1 MSKYY
6 YLIAGLPNISFDDSK
21 LPYTVSGFKE
31 ELGNYLSEADTRW
44 LNLFTLK
51 FDNENLLEQI
61 QHPGYDPDTRGRFT
75 YKELHELLD
84 GLRNEKEEEIPFR
97 NRNKR
102 FPPYFETFARAFL
115 AAAGDEGKPNTPP
128 VPWEDYLSALYYAC
142 AMQSKN
148 EFTSGWFELNLNI
161 KNILI
166 ALTCRKYK
174 LDKTAYIVGDN
185 ETARKLRTSNARD
198 FDLGD
203 SLGYLPALLRIAEE
217 GDLLLRERKID
228 QLRWEWLEEVTLY
241 KTFDVENVLVYLLK
255 LEILER
261 WTTLDK
267 ETGEQS
273 FRRLVGAMKKSSG
286 SALEEFKRNNKK

>member
-6 YLIAGLPNISFDDSK
+6 YLIAGLPDISFDDSK
-21 LPYTVSGFKE
+21 LPYTVSGFKD
-31 ELGNYLSEADTRW
+31 ELSNYLSDGDIYL

-75 YKELHELLD
+75 YKELSELLD

-97 NRNKR
+97 NKNRR
-102 FPPYFETFARAFL
+102 FPPYFETFSRAFL
-115 AAAGDEGKPNTPP
+115 KAEEEEKQKNPLI
-128 VPWEDYLSALYYAC
+128 PWEDYLSALYYAH

-148 EFTSGWFELNLNI
+148 DFVAGWFELNLNI

-166 ALTCRKYK
+166 ALTCRKHK

-185 ETARKLRTSNARD
+185 ETARKIRTSNARD

-203 SLGYLPALLRIAEE
+203 SLEYLPAVLRIAEE
-217 GDLLLRERKID
+217 SNLLLRERKVD
-228 QLRWEWLEEVTLY
+228 QLKWEWLEEVTVY

-255 LEILER
+255 LEMTER
-261 WTTLDK
+261 WSTLD
-267 ETGEQS
+267 EEAGERS
-273 FRRLVGAMKKSSG
+273 FRPLVGAMKKG
-286 SALEEFKRNNKK
+286 SDNVLEEFKRNNKK

>member
-6 YLIAGLPNISFDDSK
+6 YLIAGLPNIAFEDSK

-31 ELGNYLSEADTRW
+31 ELGNYLSRADRQW
-44 LNLFTLK
+44 LNVFTLK
-51 FDNENLLEQI
+51 FDNENLLEQM
-61 QHPGYDPDTRGRFT
+61 QHPGYEPDARGRFT
-75 YKELHELLD
+75 YEELKLLLT
-84 GLRNEKEEEIPFR
+84 GIRNGKEEETPFK
-97 NRNKR
+97 NRNKH
-102 FPPYFETFARAFL
+102 FPPYFETFAHSFL
-115 AAAGDEGKPNTPP
+115 AEEEKTDSP
-128 VPWEDYLSALYYAC
+128 VFPWEDRLSALYYAH
-142 AMQSKN
+142 AMKSKN
-148 EFTSGWFELNLNI
+148 DFVAGWFELNLNI

-174 LDKTAYIVGDN
+174 LDKSACIVGEN
-185 ETARKLRTSNARD
+185 ETARKIRTSNARD

-203 SLGYLPALLRIAEE
+203 SLEYLPAVLRIAEE
-217 GDLLLRERKID
+217 NDLLQRERKID
-228 QLRWEWLEEVTLY
+228 LLKWEWLEETTLW
-241 KTFDVENVLVYLLK
+241 KTFDIENVLVYLLK

-273 FRRLVGAMKKSSG
+273 FRQLVGAMKKSSG